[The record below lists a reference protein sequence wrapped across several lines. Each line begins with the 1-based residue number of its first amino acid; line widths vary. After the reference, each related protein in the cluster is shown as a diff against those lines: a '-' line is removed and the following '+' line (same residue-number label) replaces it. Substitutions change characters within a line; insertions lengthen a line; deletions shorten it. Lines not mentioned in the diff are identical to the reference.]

1 MTQECLI
8 VKTDLVL
15 VHYKFYELVHLLGQD
30 LRMPATQCET
40 QIQSHILLYEQEGL
54 VIGFVDGL
62 ELDVVVGQ

>member
-1 MTQECLI
+1 MTQECLV

-15 VHYKFYELVHLLGQD
+15 VHYKFYELVHLLGQG
-30 LRMPATQCET
+30 LRMPATQCKT

>member
-1 MTQECLI
+1 MTQECFI

-15 VHYKFYELVHLLGQD
+15 VHYEFYELVNLLGQG

-40 QIQSHILLYEQEGL
+40 QIQRHILLYEQEGL
-54 VIGFVDGL
+54 VIRFVDGL